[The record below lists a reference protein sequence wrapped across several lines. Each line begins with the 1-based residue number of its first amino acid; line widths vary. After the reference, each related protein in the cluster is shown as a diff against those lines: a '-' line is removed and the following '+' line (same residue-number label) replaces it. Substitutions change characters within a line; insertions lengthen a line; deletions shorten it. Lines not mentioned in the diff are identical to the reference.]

1 MVPFR
6 VSPESGRRFMLPT
19 KSRSPASSE
28 QRSSSQEF
36 AVSHGARPTTVPLGT
51 RHTMGPVNRRR
62 LPIGIQTFRRIREEG
77 CYYVDKTAHIQRL
90 LDEGTHYF
98 LSRPR
103 RFGKSLFLDTCKELF
118 EGSEA
123 LFEGLAIHDQWDWS
137 ASNPVVRLNFG
148 AGHFRGPDDLRTAA
162 MDRLEMQESE
172 AGITVRHQSAPARL
186 AHVITTLHQRTGRRV
201 VVLVDEYDKPILD
214 ALDVPEVARANRDF
228 LHGLYAVIKDCDA
241 HIRFS
246 FITGVSKFSN
256 VSLFS
261 GLNNLT
267 DITLDPHY
275 SAICGYTD
283 TDLDTVFA
291 PELPGLDRDA
301 IREWYNGYGWRGDER
316 VYNPFDIL
324 LLFRNREFGDWWFET
339 GTPAF
344 LVETLFRRRVSSV
357 ALDEMTGSASLLSA
371 FDVDRIAT
379 EALLFQTGYLTI
391 RDEEDVG
398 GETFYRLG
406 YPNREVR
413 RSLNRSLLQ
422 YLVQS
427 DSGEEANRLR
437 LYRLLQASDFEG
449 MRALFHAFFAS
460 IPYEWYTNND
470 IARYEGYYASVFYS
484 YFAALGLDITV
495 EDSTSH
501 GRLDM
506 AVRFGGA
513 VYLFEFKV
521 VEMAGKGAAMA
532 QLKERRYAD
541 KFRSAGAPVHLV
553 AVEFSRDTRNV
564 VGFEVERG

>member
-1 MVPFR
+1 MT
-6 VSPESGRRFMLPT
+6 RR
-19 KSRSPASSE
+19 K
-28 QRSSSQEF
+28 
-36 AVSHGARPTTVPLGT
+36 
-51 RHTMGPVNRRR
+51 
-62 LPIGIQTFRRIREEG
+62 LPIGIQTFRRIREDD
-77 CYYVDKTAHIQRL
+77 CYYVDKTAYVQRL

-123 LFEGLAIHDQWDWS
+123 LFEGLAVHDRWDWS
-137 ASNPVVRLNFG
+137 VRHPVVRLSFG
-148 AGHFRGPDDLRTAA
+148 AGHFKLPDDLRAELN
-162 MDRLEMQESE
+162 DRLEVLETA
-172 AGITVRHQSAPARL
+172 AGITARHESAPARL
-186 AHVITTLHQRTGRRV
+186 AHVIRTLHERTGRRV
-201 VVLVDEYDKPILD
+201 AVLVDEYDKPILD
-214 ALDVPEVARANRDF
+214 ALDVPEVARANRDY
-228 LHGLYAVIKDCDA
+228 LRGLYAVIKDCDA
-241 HIRFS
+241 HVRFS
-246 FITGVSKFSN
+246 FITGVSKFSK

-283 TDLDTVFA
+283 ADLDTVFA
-291 PELPGLDRDA
+291 SELSGLDRDA
-301 IREWYNGYGWRGDER
+301 IREWYNGYHWLGEDR

-324 LLFRNREFGDWWFET
+324 LLFRNRKFGAWWFET

-344 LVETLFRRRVSSV
+344 LVETLFRRRVTSV
-357 ALDEMTGSASLLSA
+357 ALGEMVGTDALLSS
-371 FDVDRIAT
+371 FDVDDIAT

-391 RDEEDVG
+391 LDEEDLG
-398 GETFYRLG
+398 GKALYRLG

-413 RSLNRSLLQ
+413 QSLNETLLE
-422 YLVQS
+422 YLVRGGSRQT
-427 DSGEEANRLR
+427 EHRIR
-437 LYRLLQASDFEG
+437 LYRLLKANDFAG
-449 MRALFHAFFAS
+449 MRALFEAFFAS

-506 AVRFGGA
+506 AVRFGGN
-513 VYLFEFKV
+513 VYLFELKV
-521 VEMAGKGAAMA
+521 VEMAGEGAAMA

-541 KFRSAGAPVHLV
+541 KYRGTGEPIHLV
-553 AVEFSRDTRNV
+553 AVEFSRDARNV
-564 VGFEVERG
+564 VAFEVESG